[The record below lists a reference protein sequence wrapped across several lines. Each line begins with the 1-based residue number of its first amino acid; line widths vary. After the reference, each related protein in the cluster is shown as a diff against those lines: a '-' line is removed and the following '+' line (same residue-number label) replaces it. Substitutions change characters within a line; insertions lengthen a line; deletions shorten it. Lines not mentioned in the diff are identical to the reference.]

1 MSKCVTDDSYD
12 LRLSLTVIRLTD
24 HKCMR
29 ICSQA
34 EIMDTQ
40 ENCVAEDASEAVE
53 RAWRWYYCAT
63 SRI

>member
-1 MSKCVTDDSYD
+1 MSKCDTDVSYD

-34 EIMDTQ
+34 ETMGTQ
-40 ENCVAEDASEAVE
+40 ENCVAEDANEAVE
-53 RAWRWYYCAT
+53 RAWR
-63 SRI
+63 